1 MVKAQDISICGSWT
15 DCLTFTSICDL
26 LDQYH
31 HPNKRDPRKRY
42 CLSMCWLT
50 VLQAWPTG
58 PIHEPSR
65 YNRPHHAIL
74 PVRPSGQQLQ
84 CLYGN
89 RIFNKI
95 YCIRLVNFLRASHSW
110 FRWTL
115 VDNSE
120 LSIVCEGGIRQEK
133 NISFLISYL
142 LCRKLPFVHIM
153 LEFFEY
159 FSETKSV
166 SIIQAF

>member
-1 MVKAQDISICGSWT
+1 MIARLVKWAAFLAEDAMVKAQDISICGSWT

-42 CLSMCWLT
+42 CLSM
-50 VLQAWPTG
+50 LQAWPTG

-65 YNRPHHAIL
+65 YNRPHHSIL
-74 PVRPSGQQLQ
+74 PVRPSGQKLQ

-95 YCIRLVNFLRASHSW
+95 YCIWLVNFLRASHSW

-133 NISFLISYL
+133 ILVSCFLNCYAGNRL
-142 LCRKLPFVHIM
+142 LFIM
-153 LEFFEY
+153 PAFFWV
-159 FSETKSV
+159 F
-166 SIIQAF
+166 